1 MYCSHCGAENKIPNA
16 RICITCQEPLPQ
28 NSRPQT
34 PIFKGSSKPPGSE
47 KTNFR
52 KLFASQAHPEPPTQV
67 STIQPIAF
75 GPAPSSPTPK
85 NLQRPRV
92 PPSALS
98 RSAPPMNQPNSS
110 SPTSPPQPIVSNSVA
125 APVATQDSASS
136 VGPFNLQMG
145 GVSPALLYT
154 TAIMFGIAIIFFILD
169 LYILIQH
176 T

>member
-16 RICITCQEPLPQ
+16 RICITCQEPLPH
-28 NSRPQT
+28 NSSPQT

-52 KLFASQAHPEPPTQV
+52 KLFVSQAHPEPPTQV
-67 STIQPIAF
+67 STIQSIAF
-75 GPAPSSPTPK
+75 GPAPPSPNPK

-92 PPSALS
+92 SPSSLS
-98 RSAPPMNQPNSS
+98 QSAPPVANPQSVPA
-110 SPTSPPQPIVSNSVA
+110 SPSPQPITSNSVSP
-125 APVATQDSASS
+125 PVAAQGRDP
-136 VGPFNLQMG
+136 VGPFNIQMG
-145 GVSPALLYT
+145 GISPVLLYV
-154 TAIMFGIAIIFFILD
+154 TAIMFGIAIIFFIFD